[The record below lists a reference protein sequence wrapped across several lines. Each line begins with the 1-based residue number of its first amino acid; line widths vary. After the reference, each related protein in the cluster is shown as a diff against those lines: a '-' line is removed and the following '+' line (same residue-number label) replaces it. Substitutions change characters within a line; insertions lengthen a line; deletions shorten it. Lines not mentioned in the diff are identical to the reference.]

1 MKKLLAIILTMA
13 MALCAAGCS
22 TTEEETCQAEKQP
35 FSRTIY
41 DMTGTEYVSVIV
53 DHEYVSVIVDH
64 ETGVNYVFYKSGYG
78 GGLSPRYNADGTLYI
93 TEVQE

>member
-22 TTEEETCQAEKQP
+22 GTEEETCKSEKQP
-35 FSRTIY
+35 FSRTTY
-41 DMTGTEYVSVIV
+41 DMQGTTYVSVIV
-53 DHEYVSVIVDH
+53 DQ

-93 TEVQE
+93 TEAQE

>member
-22 TTEEETCQAEKQP
+22 RTEGETCQAEKQP
-35 FSRTIY
+35 FSRTTY
-41 DMTGTEYVSVIV
+41 DMTGTA
-53 DHEYVSVIVDH
+53 YVSVIVDH

-93 TEVQE
+93 TETQE

>member
-13 MALCAAGCS
+13 MVLCVAGCS
-22 TTEEETCQAEKQP
+22 GTEEETCQAEKQP
-35 FSRTIY
+35 FSRTTY
-41 DMTGTEYVSVIV
+41 DMQSTTYVSVIV
-53 DHEYVSVIVDH
+53 DQ

-93 TEVQE
+93 TEVKE

>member
-13 MALCAAGCS
+13 MVLCAAGCS
-22 TTEEETCQAEKQP
+22 GTEEETCQAEKQP
-35 FSRTIY
+35 FSRTTY
-41 DMTGTEYVSVIV
+41 DMQGTTYVSVIV
-53 DHEYVSVIVDH
+53 DK

-93 TEVQE
+93 TEVKE

>member
-13 MALCAAGCS
+13 MVLCAAGCS
-22 TTEEETCQAEKQP
+22 GTEEETCQSEKQP
-35 FSRTIY
+35 FSRTTY
-41 DMTGTEYVSVIV
+41 DMQSTT
-53 DHEYVSVIVDH
+53 YVSVIVDH

>member
-13 MALCAAGCS
+13 MVLCAAGCS
-22 TTEEETCQAEKQP
+22 GTEEETCQSEKQP
-35 FSRTIY
+35 FSRTTY
-41 DMTGTEYVSVIV
+41 DMTGTTYVSIIV
-53 DHEYVSVIVDH
+53 DQ

-93 TEVQE
+93 TEVHE

>member
-22 TTEEETCQAEKQP
+22 GTEEETCQAEKQP
-35 FSRTIY
+35 FSRTTY
-41 DMTGTEYVSVIV
+41 DMQGTT
-53 DHEYVSVIVDH
+53 YVSVIVDH

-93 TEVQE
+93 TEAQE

>member
-13 MALCAAGCS
+13 MVLCAAGCS
-22 TTEEETCQAEKQP
+22 GTEEETCQAEKQP
-35 FSRTIY
+35 FSRTTY
-41 DMTGTEYVSVIV
+41 DMQET
-53 DHEYVSVIVDH
+53 YVSVIVDH

>member
-13 MALCAAGCS
+13 MVLCAAGCS
-22 TTEEETCQAEKQP
+22 GTEEETCQSEKQP
-35 FSRTIY
+35 FSRTTY
-41 DMTGTEYVSVIV
+41 DMTGTT
-53 DHEYVSVIVDH
+53 YVSVIVDH

-93 TEVQE
+93 TEAQE

>member
-13 MALCAAGCS
+13 MVLCAAGCS
-22 TTEEETCQAEKQP
+22 GTEEETCQAEKQP
-35 FSRTIY
+35 FSRTTY
-41 DMTGTEYVSVIV
+41 DMQSTTYVSVIV
-53 DHEYVSVIVDH
+53 DQ

-93 TEVQE
+93 TEVKE

>member
-13 MALCAAGCS
+13 MAFCAVGCS
-22 TTEEETCQAEKQP
+22 GTDEETCQAEKQQ
-35 FSRTIY
+35 FSRTTY
-41 DMTGTEYVSVIV
+41 NMQETYVSV
-53 DHEYVSVIVDH
+53 VSVIVDH

-93 TEVQE
+93 TEAQE

>member
-13 MALCAAGCS
+13 MILCAAGCS
-22 TTEEETCQAEKQP
+22 GTEEETCQAEKQP
-35 FSRTIY
+35 FSRTTY
-41 DMTGTEYVSVIV
+41 DMTGTTYVSVIV
-53 DHEYVSVIVDH
+53 DQ
-64 ETGVNYVFYKSGYG
+64 ETGVNYIFYKSGYG

>member
-22 TTEEETCQAEKQP
+22 GTEEETCQAEKQP
-35 FSRTIY
+35 FSRTTY
-41 DMTGTEYVSVIV
+41 DMQSTTYVSVIV
-53 DHEYVSVIVDH
+53 DK

-93 TEVQE
+93 TEAQE

>member
-13 MALCAAGCS
+13 IVLCAAGCS
-22 TTEEETCQAEKQP
+22 GTEEEICNADKQP
-35 FSRTIY
+35 FSRTTY
-41 DMTGTEYVSVIV
+41 DMTGTT
-53 DHEYVSVIVDH
+53 YVSVIVDH

-93 TEVQE
+93 TEAQE

>member
-13 MALCAAGCS
+13 MALCVAGCS
-22 TTEEETCQAEKQP
+22 GTEEETCKSEKQP
-35 FSRTIY
+35 FSRTTY
-41 DMTGTEYVSVIV
+41 DMQGTTYVSVIV
-53 DHEYVSVIVDH
+53 DQ

-93 TEVQE
+93 TEVKE